1 MIERYSLDKMKLIWS
16 DENRYRKWLD
26 VEIAVCEAWS
36 YYGHVPKSAVKN
48 IKKKAKF
55 SVKRI
60 NSIEK
65 VTKHDVIAFTT
76 NLAESIGKDSIPN
89 VYFIGY
95 GN

>member
-1 MIERYSLDKMKLIWS
+1 MIERYSLDEMRSVWS
-16 DENRYRKWLD
+16 DENRYQKWLD

-36 YYGHVPKSAVKN
+36 YYGYIPKSSARN

-65 VTKHDVIAFTT
+65 MVKI
-76 NLAESIGKDSIPN
+76 NSQNSIYIVSDFLLN
-89 VYFIGY
+89 EAVA
-95 GN
+95 